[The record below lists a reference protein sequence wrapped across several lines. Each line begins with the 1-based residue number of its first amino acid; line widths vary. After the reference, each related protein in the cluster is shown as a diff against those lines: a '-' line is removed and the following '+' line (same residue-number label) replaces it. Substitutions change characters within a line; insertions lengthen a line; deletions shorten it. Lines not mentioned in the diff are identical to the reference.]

1 MSLTAYASLKTPHCG
16 VFRALG
22 APRIPFGRNEFVKS
36 EVIQKENE
44 KTYCILK

>member
-22 APRIPFGRNEFVKS
+22 APQPLRAKTIFGIWHRNLTGGRFFCQVF
-36 EVIQKENE
+36 
-44 KTYCILK
+44 